1 MWNAYV
7 WALLASYQLY
17 DILLFLI
24 SGILCHGWM
33 VDHTKF
39 PCIHWNVH
47 FHLPLFI
54 WLVDNMTFCV
64 LKDHM
69 YWFSFALQMAIYA
82 LGFKLLY
89 CWGRG
94 RCLFAWE
101 IGSWFGSACVSFAS
115 LFYQTNQ
122 LYGIGWKTFHL
133 IVCGICVL

>member
-54 WLVDNMTFCV
+54 WHVDNMTFCV

-89 CWGRG
+89 CWGRVDA
-94 RCLFAWE
+94 CLHERYAVGLVLPVCLLPAFS
-101 IGSWFGSACVSFAS
+101 IRLTSFMEEAGKHS
-115 LFYQTNQ
+115 IL
-122 LYGIGWKTFHL
+122 
-133 IVCGICVL
+133 